1 MGLKERK
8 KEKVRKEL
16 EEIMTCL
23 EKDSKKGQA
32 LHEVELSLFR
42 SLLQLG
48 LQMLSYY
55 IFLVSEITVLKGIP
69 KDSQGRKMR
78 NKGRI
83 SSPYFSLFGRT
94 EVNRIKYYSKAD
106 KTYYALDEALGLP
119 KDSYSYVLTDW
130 MSYGA
135 VEMDFDQSVKQLE
148 RILGHSLW
156 GIQSGRQ
163 TSRLSKD
170 VENYYENKNWEEQE
184 EGTHFS
190 LGYDGKGIP
199 IKRSETE
206 RAKENPS
213 TRLSKGQK
221 RGVKKE
227 ATLSVSSSFTAKK
240 RSVEEIISALFHK
253 EEVVVLDERRP
264 KHEWHEHKHIR
275 AFLSDKVKAIG
286 YGIDNILER
295 DRTNTKG
302 IVVLIDG
309 DRALEQAVLKMI
321 KEKGVDNRVEAC
333 ILDFIHL
340 LEYVWT
346 VANAKLGEKSLDRE
360 AWVERQA
367 RLLLNSRTD
376 KVLEEWKAILEEKEL
391 KPTQEYNVKRAITYL
406 TNHKHMVK
414 YKTYLQRGFP
424 ITTGAVES
432 ACGHFVKS
440 RMERNGMHWGK
451 KGAQEMLN
459 IRAIK
464 KNDDWDDYLDLF
476 IEKEQKQLYPGL
488 N

>member
-1 MGLKERK
+1 MGLKEQK
-8 KEKVRKEL
+8 KEKIRKEL
-16 EEIMTCL
+16 EEIMIGL
-23 EKDSKKGQA
+23 EKDSKKGQR
-32 LHEVELSLFR
+32 LNEVELSLFR

-48 LQMLSYY
+48 LQLLNYY
-55 IFLVSEITVLKGIP
+55 IHLVSELTILKGIP
-69 KDSQGRKMR
+69 QDSQGKKMH
-78 NKGRI
+78 NKGI
-83 SSPYFSLFGRT
+83 LSSPYFSLFGRT
-94 EVNRIKYYSKAD
+94 KVSRIKYYSKTD

-148 RILGHSLW
+148 RILGHPLW
-156 GIQSGRQ
+156 GIQSSRQ
-163 TSRLSKD
+163 TYHLSKE
-170 VENYYENKNWEEQE
+170 VEPYYENKDWENQE

-206 RAKENPS
+206 RAKENVS

-253 EEVVVLDERRP
+253 EEVVVKDEPRP
-264 KHEWHEHKHIR
+264 KYQWHEHKHVR
-275 AFLSDKVKAIG
+275 AFLSDKVKAIE
-286 YGIDNILER
+286 YGIDNILKR
-295 DRTNTKG
+295 DLTNTKG

-309 DRALEQAVLKMI
+309 DRALEQATLKII
-321 KEKGVDNRVEAC
+321 KEKGLSKRLEAC

-346 VANAKLGEKSLDRE
+346 VANAKLGEKSEERE

-367 RLLLNSRTD
+367 RLLLNSQTD
-376 KVLEEWKAILEEKEL
+376 KVLTEWKAIPEEQDL
-391 KPTQEYNVKRAITYL
+391 KTTQAYNIKRAITYL

-464 KNDDWDDYLDLF
+464 KNNDWEEYLDLY